1 MLPIPEGRGLRAVS
15 KMNSLR
21 STFALQMA
29 IATLLGICV
38 GLFFGERCSVL
49 EPYAA
54 AYVMVLKITAIP
66 YLIVA
71 IIHGVGLLN
80 RAQAMQILKKGSIF
94 VAIAM
99 VINIGIIYLM
109 NWSYPL
115 SEGPSQTGY
124 VLKEVPALNF
134 AEILI
139 PENIFYDLAN
149 NIIPAVVVFSMLIGI
164 ALMYLAD
171 KQIAMSGLQT
181 LLDALTKVTS
191 WIARITPIGTFLI
204 MANQVGTVQF
214 STIKQMST
222 YVILYIIGTGLVTFW
237 IIPRLASMLT
247 PMKYHVW
254 VKSLIPVLVLAYTT
268 TLTIVA
274 LPYII
279 NIIRRETQMLYPK
292 DENVQ
297 TQVQGTVSIM
307 FNLPLGSIF
316 TAAFVFFT
324 AVFFSTKLG
333 FTDQIKLFLTTFITS
348 IGSVGLGSWI
358 NSLTFIL
365 DALGLPADAVS
376 LYLAVV
382 PFTAGFQTMV
392 SAMLIATLAFL
403 IMLGGRGLLTL
414 HWKKI
419 TFGSALTLLPV
430 LLLFGAL
437 KFYDPLPRIRN
448 ESKTIYDLE
457 IESDANVR
465 VFSKTNADQ
474 MPLAPSEE
482 ATLARIFKTKKLR
495 VGYDPNTAPF
505 CFFNKHNKLVG
516 FDTAYAYQLA
526 YDLGCDQIEFI
537 PIVHGQLG
545 QQLKDNAFDL
555 AMSAISIS
563 EERLKKMCFPQPIL
577 EAKIVFVTKDKY
589 RKKFSKLDTVKGD
602 PSLKIAALVN
612 TAYEG
617 IAYEEFPNHEIILL
631 ESYEDFDPKNPPA
644 DLLIWE
650 EQEAIAWT
658 IAHPELQ
665 VIYPKPNL
673 GKETLGYP
681 IKFGDSE
688 FLCYLNSWLTLKESD
703 GFKQEQYNLWIL
715 GKTQAA
721 APQQPRW
728 SFLDHILQKRNAN

>member
-1 MLPIPEGRGLRAVS
+1 
-15 KMNSLR
+15 
-21 STFALQMA
+21 MA
-29 IATLLGICV
+29 IAALLGICV

-54 AYVMVLKITAIP
+54 AYIRILKITAIP

-94 VAIAM
+94 IAIALF
-99 VINIGIIYLM
+99 INIGVILLI
-109 NWSYPL
+109 NWSFP
-115 SEGPSQTGY
+115 SAEGPSQTGF
-124 VLKEVPALNF
+124 VLKEVPTLNF

-149 NIIPAVVVFSMLIGI
+149 NIIPAVVVFSLLVGI

-171 KQIAMSGLQT
+171 KQTAMSGLQT

-204 MANQVGTVQF
+204 LANQFGTIHF
-214 STIKQMST
+214 STIKQVST
-222 YVILYIIGTGLVTFW
+222 YVILYIIGTSIVTFW

-254 VKSLIPVLVLAYTT
+254 IKSLIPVLLLAYTT
-268 TLTIVA
+268 TLTIVT

-324 AVFFSTKLG
+324 AVFFSAKLG

-365 DALGLPADAVS
+365 DALGLPVDAIT
-376 LYLAVV
+376 LYLAIV

-392 SAMLIATLAFL
+392 SAMIIATLAFL

-414 HWKKI
+414 NWKKL
-419 TFGSALTLLPV
+419 TFGSAFTLLPV
-430 LLLFGAL
+430 LLLFGSL
-437 KFYDPLPRIRN
+437 KYYDPLPRIKN

-457 IESDANVR
+457 IESDAEVH
-465 VFSKTNADQ
+465 VLSKANAEQ
-474 MPLAPSEE
+474 TPPLSSEE
-482 ATLARIFKTKKLR
+482 PTLQRILKTKKLR
-495 VGYDPNTAPF
+495 IGYDSNSAPF
-505 CFFNKHNKLVG
+505 CFFNKNNKLVG
-516 FDTAYAYQLA
+516 FDVAYAYQLA
-526 YDLGCDQIEFI
+526 FDLGCDHIEFV
-537 PIVHGQLG
+537 PIIHGKLGEQLT
-545 QQLKDNAFDL
+545 DSSFDV

-563 EERLKKMCFPQPIL
+563 GGRLKKMCFPQPIL
-577 EAKIVFVTKDKY
+577 EAKIVFVAKDKY
-589 RKKFSKLDTVKGD
+589 RNKYVSLEKVKSDPKLKV
-602 PSLKIAALVN
+602 AALVN

-617 IAYEEFPNHEIILL
+617 IAYEEFPDHVIVLL
-631 ESYEDFDPKNPPA
+631 ESYDDFDPRNPPA
-644 DLLIWE
+644 DILILE

-658 IAHPELQ
+658 VAHPELQ

-681 IKFGDSE
+681 IKFGDPE

-721 APQQPRW
+721 APPQLRW
-728 SFLDHILQKRNAN
+728 SFLDHIKGNMH